1 MKNPQQKCFE
11 VMLKKPLQMDQNL
24 IFLWLF
30 KYISVKINLIVI
42 NFHAKFCLSI
52 KYFLGLSKISTNS
65 LKKESCGL
73 KFNFC
78 SCFFSFSFLFPY
90 CCCNWK
96 DFQKFFFLPRFH
108 NSIPRK
114 LVTKIGFISFDT
126 LKRYESKLFLKGYL
140 CYKMITSPKCVIWDT
155 GCSSL
160 KTFKFLYF

>member
-1 MKNPQQKCFE
+1 MKNPRQKCFE

-78 SCFFSFSFLFPY
+78 SCFFFLFL
-90 CCCNWK
+90 
-96 DFQKFFFLPRFH
+96 FFFLIVVVIERTFR
-108 NSIPRK
+108 SFFFAK
-114 LVTKIGFISFDT
+114 VSQFDT
-126 LKRYESKLFLKGYL
+126 QEACNQDRIYF
-140 CYKMITSPKCVIWDT
+140 IWHT
-155 GCSSL
+155 
-160 KTFKFLYF
+160 KKVWIKIVP